1 MNPRRDR
8 PSLASQIA
16 RALAVALAA
25 ALLWVLRPGLP
36 PLPDSLTGPVTVEQ
50 LEDVLVLLGW
60 LALVVLLLLTVR
72 RAARPN
78 GSRAGVTPHAHR
90 RPSRATDSNPRI
102 ARARAPIGVSPALT
116 VAVRPDQDQSAQAIP
131 APVPRAGDLAATR
144 VEAPAPPSRLRV
156 FLLGSFSIEAAE
168 GSVRGVRSSTEHLIA
183 YLALRPRGATR
194 DELVEAI
201 WPREDPRRTRQRL
214 WQSTSEARKLIGDA
228 LISQRGHYSLDR
240 TKITIDADELEALLA
255 EAKAATTPAGERR
268 VLERG
273 LGLLRGEPLAGW
285 DHVWAD
291 SDVRR
296 LRATQ
301 AELLERLGRARLATD
316 DAHGALDAAEHG
328 LERDALNEAL
338 WRLAMQAEAELGLR
352 ESVGRRYE
360 RLRTLLDERL
370 GLEPETATRSLY
382 RELLG
387 QR

>member
-1 MNPRRDR
+1 MNARRAHAT
-8 PSLASQIA
+8 LASRIA
-16 RALAVALAA
+16 RALPVTLVAAV
-25 ALLWVLRPGLP
+25 LWVLRPGLP
-36 PLPDSLTGPVTVEQ
+36 QLPNSLTGPVTVEQ
-50 LEDVLVLLGW
+50 LEDVLVFLGW
-60 LALVVLLLLTVR
+60 LALIVLLVLAIGRHARTTRSAPSATPLGDR
-72 RAARPN
+72 RRDGRVNAKARTARP
-78 GSRAGVTPHAHR
+78 RV
-90 RPSRATDSNPRI
+90 
-102 ARARAPIGVSPALT
+102 PIDAAPALT
-116 VAVRPDQDQSAQAIP
+116 VIALPDKRQTANTVRGSTGAAQTAI
-131 APVPRAGDLAATR
+131 
-144 VEAPAPPSRLRV
+144 EAPRPRLRV
-156 FLLGSFSIEAAE
+156 SLLGAFSIEGPE
-168 GSVRGVRSSTEHLIA
+168 GSVRGVRSSTEQLIA

-201 WPREDPRRTRQRL
+201 WPGEDPRRTRQRL
-214 WQSTSEARKLIGDA
+214 WQSTSEARKLIGGT

-255 EAKAATTPAGERR
+255 QAKTATTPAAERP

-301 AELLERLGRARLATD
+301 AGLLERLGRARLATG
-316 DAHGALDAAEHG
+316 DAHGALDAAEQG

-338 WRLAMQAEAELGLR
+338 WRLAMQAETELGLR
-352 ESVGRRYE
+352 ESVGRRYQ
-360 RLRTLLDERL
+360 RLRTLLDEQL

-382 RELLG
+382 RELLA